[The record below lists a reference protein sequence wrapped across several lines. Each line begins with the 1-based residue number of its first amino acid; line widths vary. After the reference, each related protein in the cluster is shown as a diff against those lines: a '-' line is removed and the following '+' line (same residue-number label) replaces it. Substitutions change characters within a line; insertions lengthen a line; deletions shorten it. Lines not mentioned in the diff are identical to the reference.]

1 VVPTVRAQRGQV
13 QVEELR
19 SRESE
24 RAIRPDAHRELR
36 RGRVQRCVNSSC
48 AVLPAHHAAAALRAT
63 NIALLAVGSMAAAPA
78 SVGAPAILATC
89 RSAVEDLATG
99 EAPREAVAHY
109 ATRDV
114 IDPDLAVVECP
125 RVAALPDTSSRLRPG
140 RAAKPERKA
149 RRARRLPGKEHARTT
164 PPRRSQYQPFGLCGS
179 CSRRSQRRSLARAER
194 HGT

>member
-1 VVPTVRAQRGQV
+1 MVPTVRAQRGQV
-13 QVEELR
+13 HVEELR
-19 SRESE
+19 SRERE

-36 RGRVQRCVNSSC
+36 RGRVQRCVT
-48 AVLPAHHAAAALRAT
+48 LHAPYCQRT
-63 NIALLAVGSMAAAPA
+63 MRPPLLVQRISLSSMAAAQA

-99 EAPREAVAHY
+99 EAPSEAAAHY

-125 RVAALPDTSSRLRPG
+125 RVAALPDTSSRLPPG

-149 RRARRLPGKEHARTT
+149 RRAPRLPGREHARTT